1 MKVLITGGAGNIGS
15 RLAASLI
22 RRGDQVV
29 VLDVN
34 NEPLY
39 PTPEFSKADICPGGV
54 DDRELVMATV
64 AEARPDSIF
73 HLAAILSGG
82 AEKDP
87 DRTWRV
93 NLEGTRNVLEAAV
106 AAGVNRVVFT
116 STIATYGAGV
126 PEPVNE
132 HTPQWPSG
140 LYGATKVAGE
150 RLGVYYHLRHGLDF
164 RGVRLGAM
172 VAPDAPVGG
181 AASAFVCELYA
192 QAVQCGAYRFDVYP
206 TTQLPVV
213 WVDDVVHALVGLHD
227 ADGEMLRHRVY
238 NIAAGTPLVQ
248 AMADAVVRRIPDVKF
263 DFVPDP
269 VRAPIVDSWP
279 SAMDVSASHDDWGW
293 RPAFDLEQMTE
304 QVLHELRERDAEPG
318 RYI

>member
-22 RRGDQVV
+22 RRGDKVV

-34 NEPLY
+34 SEPLY
-39 PTPEFSKADICPGGV
+39 PTPEFSKADVCAGGV
-54 DDRELVMATV
+54 DDRDLVMATV
-64 AEARPDSIF
+64 AETRPDSIF

-82 AEKDP
+82 AEQDP
-87 DRTWRV
+87 ERTWRV

-192 QAVQCGAYRFDVYP
+192 RAVQCGAYRLDVYP

-227 ADGEMLRHRVY
+227 ADGSMLRHRVY
-238 NIAAGTPLVQ
+238 NIAAGTPSVQ
-248 AMADAVVRRIPDVKF
+248 AMADAVVRRIPDVKIE
-263 DFVPDP
+263 FVPDP

-293 RPAFDLEQMTE
+293 HPAFDLEQMTD
-304 QVLHELRERDAEPG
+304 QVLREVRERDAETG
-318 RYI
+318 R